1 MILEERILIL
11 VPTLFFFITVA
22 WGYLF
27 QKVIYDEIQESDRAH
42 FQKMKKIIGPHFHQ
56 VTYSDA
62 IFLFMVNGII
72 WILQLYRLGLG
83 VIVMV
88 TGVVLAVTG
97 LLVSFT
103 WRYERGRNLANWVML
118 ATLIVAAGEF
128 IMFIFIP

>member
-1 MILEERILIL
+1 LILEERILIL

-42 FQKMKKIIGPHFHQ
+42 FQKIEKILSPHFHQ

-103 WRYERGRNLANWVML
+103 WRYERGRNIANWVML
-118 ATLIVAAGEF
+118 ATLIVAAAEF

>member
-1 MILEERILIL
+1 LILEERILIL

-27 QKVIYDEIQESDRAH
+27 QKVIYEEIQESDRAH
-42 FQKMKKIIGPHFHQ
+42 FQKIKKILSPHFHQ

-103 WRYERGRNLANWVML
+103 LRYERARNIANWVML
-118 ATLIVAAGEF
+118 ATLIVSAAEF

>member
-1 MILEERILIL
+1 
-11 VPTLFFFITVA
+11 
-22 WGYLF
+22 
-27 QKVIYDEIQESDRAH
+27 
-42 FQKMKKIIGPHFHQ
+42 
-56 VTYSDA
+56 
-62 IFLFMVNGII
+62 MVNGII

-103 WRYERGRNLANWVML
+103 WRYERGRNIANWVML
-118 ATLIVAAGEF
+118 ATLIVAAVEF

>member
-1 MILEERILIL
+1 
-11 VPTLFFFITVA
+11 
-22 WGYLF
+22 
-27 QKVIYDEIQESDRAH
+27 
-42 FQKMKKIIGPHFHQ
+42 MKKILRPHFHQ

-97 LLVSFT
+97 LLVSFM
-103 WRYERGRNLANWVML
+103 WRYERGRSISGWVML
-118 ATLIVAAGEF
+118 ATMIVAAVEF
-128 IMFIFIP
+128 IMFLFIP